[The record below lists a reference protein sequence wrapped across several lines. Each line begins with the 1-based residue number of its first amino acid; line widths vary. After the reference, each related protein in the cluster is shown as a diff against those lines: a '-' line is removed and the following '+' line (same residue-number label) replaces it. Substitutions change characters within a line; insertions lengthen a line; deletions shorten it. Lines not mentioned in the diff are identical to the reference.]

1 MSEAALPASPM
12 LGSPSATAVPSSPD
26 AAHGRGKQ
34 GQFRLIAACSLGNA
48 LEMYDFTVYSFFAL
62 LIGKL
67 FFPSDSPYGSLLLAV
82 ATFGIGF
89 VMRPLGGVIIGNYAD
104 RKGRKAA
111 MTLTIGLM
119 VLGTLCIAF
128 APSYASAGVFGSLM
142 IVAGRLLQGFS
153 LGGEVGAATSML
165 IEAGGIKGRGFRVSW
180 QLASQGVSALLGA
193 LTGAALYAAL
203 PQASLESWGW
213 RLPFLLGLLIA
224 PVGLYIRSQL
234 EETHVAESH
243 ESSPIGRLMRNHGGL
258 VLKGILATTA
268 GTATMYLV
276 VFFMPTYMIRVL
288 HMPPSLSLLS
298 GCVTGITLFVVSLV
312 AGRLADRLPNRKP
325 LVIGS
330 LLFSVVAVYPVFWII
345 SHYPSVPLVLA
356 LSALLTASVNIGTT
370 PMFLMLLEM
379 LPAGVRASGI
389 SVIYSVGVT
398 VFGGSSQFIV
408 TWLLAKTDNPMSP
421 AFYMMVCGVLS
432 LCALLSLR
440 ERKAD

>member
-1 MSEAALPASPM
+1 MSEAALSASPRM
-12 LGSPSATAVPSSPD
+12 GSPSATAAPQ
-26 AAHGRGKQ
+26 GKATQ
-34 GQFRLIAACSLGNA
+34 SQFRLIAACSLGNA

-89 VMRPLGGVIIGNYAD
+89 VMRPLGGVIIGNFAD

-119 VLGTLCIAF
+119 VLGTLCIAL
-128 APSYASAGVFGSLM
+128 APSYASAGALGSLM
-142 IVAGRLLQGFS
+142 IVGGRLLQGFS
-153 LGGEVGAATSML
+153 LGGEVGASTAML
-165 IEAGGIKGRGFRVSW
+165 MEAGGVKGRGFRVSW
-180 QLASQGVSALLGA
+180 QLASQGIAALLGA
-193 LTGAALYAAL
+193 LTGAALYALL
-203 PQASLESWGW
+203 PQALLESWGW

-234 EETHVAESH
+234 HETHTPDAN
-243 ESSPIGRLMRNHGGL
+243 ESSPIGRLFREHGPL
-258 VLKGILATTA
+258 VFKGILATTA

-288 HMPPSLSLLS
+288 NMPPSLALIA
-298 GCVTGITLFVVSLV
+298 GCVTGITLFVVSLI
-312 AGRLADRLPNRKP
+312 AGRLADRLPRRKP

-330 LLFSVVAVYPVFWII
+330 LLFSVIAVGPVFWLI

-356 LSALLTASVNIGTT
+356 LSALLTFSVNIGTT

-379 LPAGVRASGI
+379 LPIGVRASGI
-389 SVIYSVGVT
+389 SVIYSIGVT

-408 TWLLAKTDNPMSP
+408 TWLLAKTGNPMSP
-421 AFYMMVCGVLS
+421 AFYMMACGLLS
-432 LCALLSLR
+432 LCALLAVR

>member
-1 MSEAALPASPM
+1 MSDVALSASPVM
-12 LGSPSATAVPSSPD
+12 GSPSLTAAPP
-26 AAHGRGKQ
+26 GRARQ
-34 GQFRLIAACSLGNA
+34 SQFRLIAACSLGNA

-89 VMRPLGGVIIGNYAD
+89 VMRPLGGVVIGNFAD

-119 VLGTLCIAF
+119 VLGTLSIAL
-128 APSYASAGVFGSLM
+128 APSYATAGVLGSLM
-142 IVAGRLLQGFS
+142 IVGGRLLQGFS
-153 LGGEVGAATSML
+153 LGGEVGASTAML
-165 IEAGGIKGRGFRVSW
+165 MEAGGVKGRGFRVSW
-180 QLASQGVSALLGA
+180 QLASQGIAALLGA
-193 LTGAALYAAL
+193 LTGATLYALL

-224 PVGLYIRSQL
+224 PVGLYIRSHL
-234 EETHVAESH
+234 DETHTPDPH
-243 ESSPIGRLMRNHGGL
+243 ESSPVGRLFREHGPL

-288 HMPPSLSLLS
+288 NMPPSLALIS

-330 LLFSVVAVYPVFWII
+330 LLFSLIAVGPVFWLI

-379 LPAGVRASGI
+379 LPIGVRASGI
-389 SVIYSVGVT
+389 SVIYSIGVT

-408 TWLLAKTDNPMSP
+408 TWLLARTGNPMSP
-421 AFYMMVCGVLS
+421 AFYMMGCGLLS
-432 LCALLSLR
+432 LCALLALR
-440 ERKAD
+440 ERKVD

>member
-1 MSEAALPASPM
+1 MRNAALSAGPIM
-12 LGSPSATAVPSSPD
+12 GSPSTTAAPP
-26 AAHGRGKQ
+26 GKAQ
-34 GQFRLIAACSLGNA
+34 QSQFRLIAACSLGNA

-89 VMRPLGGVIIGNYAD
+89 VMRPLGGVIIGNFAD

-128 APSYASAGVFGSLM
+128 APSYASAGVLGSLM
-142 IVAGRLLQGFS
+142 IVGGRLLQGFS
-153 LGGEVGAATSML
+153 LGGEVGASTAML
-165 IEAGGIKGRGFRVSW
+165 MEAGGVKGRGFRVSW
-180 QLASQGVSALLGA
+180 QLASQGIAALLGA
-193 LTGAALYAAL
+193 LTGATLYALL

-234 EETHVAESH
+234 DETHTPDANESH
-243 ESSPIGRLMRNHGGL
+243 PIGRLFREHGLL
-258 VLKGILATTA
+258 VLQGILAITA

-288 HMPPSLSLLS
+288 NMPPSLALIA
-298 GCVTGITLFVVSLV
+298 GCVTGITLFVVSLI
-312 AGRLADRLPNRKP
+312 AGRLADRLPRRKP

-330 LLFSVVAVYPVFWII
+330 LVFSVIAVGPVFWLI

-356 LSALLTASVNIGTT
+356 LSALLTFSVNIGTT

-379 LPAGVRASGI
+379 LPTGVRASGI
-389 SVIYSVGVT
+389 SVIYSIGVT
-398 VFGGSSQFIV
+398 VG
-408 TWLLAKTDNPMSP
+408 K
-421 AFYMMVCGVLS
+421 
-432 LCALLSLR
+432 
-440 ERKAD
+440 